1 MSKKSRN
8 SFKMKYNASTFPYKG
23 EDHGFV
29 HEGDYKIVRKDL
41 EDGILGEAE
50 NGKIVNIDVSIPKGS
65 KKEKEVAT
73 HEIHHQKEM
82 ESGKL
87 SYDDDKVVD
96 KIAGKTYKRK
106 DGKLIDNSSG
116 IAYEEGDES
125 LPHEKRAYKV
135 SNKIKNS

>member
-1 MSKKSRN
+1 MLMAEKLIITEEVKKQN
-8 SFKMKYNASTFPYKG
+8 NMAFKMKRTKATFPYKG

-41 EDGILGEAE
+41 DDGILGEAE

-87 SYDDDKVVD
+87 SYDD
-96 KIAGKTYKRK
+96 
-106 DGKLIDNSSG
+106 
-116 IAYEEGDES
+116 
-125 LPHEKRAYKV
+125 
-135 SNKIKNS
+135 NKSYLTLCPRHATHVLVLDVQGVPLLYLLE